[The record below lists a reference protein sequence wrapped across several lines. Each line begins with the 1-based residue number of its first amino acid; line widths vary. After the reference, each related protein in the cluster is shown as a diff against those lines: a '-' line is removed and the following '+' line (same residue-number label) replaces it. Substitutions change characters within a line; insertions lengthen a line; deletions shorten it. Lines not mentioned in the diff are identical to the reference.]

1 VAKKKSSK
9 QIQDDL
15 RQLSKPNSEA
25 PAAPTFEWKKTL
37 VRAGGA
43 LVALWAVCAMV
54 GSFLR
59 TNIPLYVAAA
69 VTVAAV
75 GVFIWLSRMMKKQ
88 QALTQILASADTE
101 EGRKQA
107 LEKLGTDYKK
117 DDAQAALA
125 RAQLQMQDDP
135 KAALATLEAVDLDK
149 QMAPVASQIR
159 AMRAMLHLTMG
170 EPHEAKKLVD
180 KLDLSKQQ
188 DAKVRA
194 MFATVAGE
202 TWART
207 GQAQK
212 ALDTLELYNPESA
225 EHQELR
231 VQMWRARAYAYA
243 ALNDTKGI
251 GRALRKLVEMN
262 PQLLG
267 MFVGVERVHPLLERE
282 AKQLAMRSGIVP
294 RQQVRMR

>member
-1 VAKKKSSK
+1 LDLVAKKKSSK

-43 LVALWAVCAMV
+43 IVALWVVCAMV

-170 EPHEAKKLVD
+170 EPQEAKKLVD

-194 MFATVAGE
+194 MFATVAGVGRAPRTAGADVARARLRLCRAE
-202 TWART
+202 RHQRHRPRIAQARRDEPAAAWYVCRRQTCTPLART
-207 GQAQK
+207 
-212 ALDTLELYNPESA
+212 
-225 EHQELR
+225 
-231 VQMWRARAYAYA
+231 
-243 ALNDTKGI
+243 
-251 GRALRKLVEMN
+251 
-262 PQLLG
+262 
-267 MFVGVERVHPLLERE
+267 
-282 AKQLAMRSGIVP
+282 
-294 RQQVRMR
+294 